1 MSAPLT
7 DRINALTAS
16 ANEKTGAEDATLADA
31 VGRLIEGYIKSVDV
45 TIDDDSMTLSPQL
58 AEYLFNAINGELM
71 LPYSVTLKSAT
82 VKNQVQQ
89 VITMYFMMNAA
100 GKPDGRML
108 RYNGGSDY
116 NNYPVSNT
124 YNAKVNVGDV
134 YTVIPLRYSI

>member
-108 RYNGGSDY
+108 RYNGG
-116 NNYPVSNT
+116 V
-124 YNAKVNVGDV
+124 
-134 YTVIPLRYSI
+134 